1 MLLWIN
7 RILVVF
13 VIAMFVIACTVF
25 YAVNY
30 EYVLPEVHV
39 HYYQLLPVNLY
50 EETPQTKNEIVELVN
65 NEFGFQYVLYYTN
78 FNDLFINGRATLFF
92 NIIEIDEDLA
102 GEQFAIVLTHELVHL
117 KYRTT
122 DERFTNFHTFLTLY
136 ESQSPYL
143 NYCSIILANMVFS
156 HSFYPTAYDC
166 CYYIADYLDLS

>member
-1 MLLWIN
+1 MILWIN

-13 VIAMFVIACTVF
+13 VIAMFFIACTVF

-39 HYYQLLPVNLY
+39 HYYQLLSVNK
-50 EETPQTKNEIVELVN
+50 ETPQSKNEIVELVN
-65 NEFGFQYVLYYTN
+65 NEFDFQYVLYFKN
-78 FNDLFINGRATLFF
+78 FDDVCINGRATLFF
-92 NIIEIDEDLA
+92 NIIEIEENLT

-136 ESQSPYL
+136 ESQNPYL
-143 NYCSIILANMVFS
+143 NYCSLIFANMVFS